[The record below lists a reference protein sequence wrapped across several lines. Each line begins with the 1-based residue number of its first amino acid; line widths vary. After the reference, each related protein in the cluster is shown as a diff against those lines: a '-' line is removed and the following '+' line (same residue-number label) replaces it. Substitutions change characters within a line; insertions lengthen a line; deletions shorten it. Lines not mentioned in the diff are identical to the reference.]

1 MVDLATRAALP
12 TRRAPRGRCARR
24 LDAPLI
30 LAGLLLS
37 AFAVNRWGVALVRSH
52 HVMKVAYPPLH
63 AVHDPRFGR
72 SALPVIVLA
81 VAVLAIIPELTTRLS
96 WRALMWSSAALS
108 ALWTIALNATDGWDG
123 LLRGIDNRNEYL
135 ADVRHVGS
143 PLTFLHGFTDHLS
156 QYATHTRGHP
166 PGFVLVLWILDV
178 IGLGGARWAA
188 ALCIAAGALAVP
200 AVLIATRDVA
210 GEGFARAAM
219 PFVGIAPVALWVGTS
234 ADACFAGLGA
244 ISVGLIVRSIVRTD
258 RVGLAL
264 LGGFGFGALLLCS
277 YGLALLAIVPGAV
290 AWQHRRLAALVPA
303 VLGAGAVLGVAYVAG
318 FNYLSGIQA
327 TRAAYGR
334 GVASM
339 RPYSYALVADLVV
352 FALLVGPAVVV
363 GCARLRDRRAWML
376 VGGALLA
383 VLLADL
389 SGMSKLEVER
399 IWLPFAFW
407 VLPAAASVT
416 LSARATMVRRW
427 MAIQMALA
435 IGLQVTLRTGW

>member
-1 MVDLATRAALP
+1 
-12 TRRAPRGRCARR
+12 
-24 LDAPLI
+24 
-30 LAGLLLS
+30 
-37 AFAVNRWGVALVRSH
+37 
-52 HVMKVAYPPLH
+52 
-63 AVHDPRFGR
+63 
-72 SALPVIVLA
+72 
-81 VAVLAIIPELTTRLS
+81 
-96 WRALMWSSAALS
+96 
-108 ALWTIALNATDGWDG
+108 
-123 LLRGIDNRNEYL
+123 
-135 ADVRHVGS
+135 
-143 PLTFLHGFTDHLS
+143 
-156 QYATHTRGHP
+156 
-166 PGFVLVLWILDV
+166 
-178 IGLGGARWAA
+178 
-188 ALCIAAGALAVP
+188 
-200 AVLIATRDVA
+200 
-210 GEGFARAAM
+210 M

-234 ADACFAGLGA
+234 ADAFFAGLGA

-258 RVGLAL
+258 RAGLAL